1 MKTSNLTHSRVTR
14 ENLLAFAKSVP
25 GALIGLKVAALLLL
39 LEGQRPGWIAQVLGL
54 TRMGLNRWIR
64 AVLVCILFFVSAT
77 VYGADYKNPQL
88 LASPADIE
96 KNKGKWIV
104 LDCRDPKT
112 TKNKYTGQVV
122 KGYNDGHI
130 PGAINLG
137 GDCSEILRD
146 DKSRVKKTEDVE
158 KILGDAG
165 LSSDKTVAVY
175 GDTKVIINNAV
186 GYWILEY
193 MGQKDVRFLNGG
205 VDAWEA
211 AGKKLETTPTKL
223 KATKYTAHVV
233 KNRIATTEEVAK
245 IAKGT
250 VKGPQLVDSRSIE
263 EFNGSVAYAKRG
275 GHIPHVA
282 LHVDSV
288 ESYDKTTGKIKSMDE
303 LEKLY
308 GKLDKNKR
316 VIAYCQTG
324 TRCALTYLEFRL
336 LGFKDP
342 ANYDDSWIIYGNDE
356 SLPVE
361 K

>member
-1 MKTSNLTHSRVTR
+1 MFRI
-14 ENLLAFAKSVP
+14 
-25 GALIGLKVAALLLL
+25 IGSWKVLLLL
-39 LEGQRPGWIAQVLGL
+39 VG
-54 TRMGLNRWIR
+54 
-64 AVLVCILFFVSAT
+64 ILFFVSAT
-77 VYGADYKNPQL
+77 IYSADYKNPQL
-88 LASPADIE
+88 LVSPADIE
-96 KNKGKWIV
+96 TNKGKWVV

-112 TKNKYTGQVV
+112 TTNRYTGQVV

-130 PGAINLG
+130 PGAIDLS

-146 DKSRVKKTEDVE
+146 EKSRIKKIEEME

-165 LSSDKTVAVY
+165 LSSDKTVVIY
-175 GDTKVIINNAV
+175 GDTKLIINNAV

-193 MGQKDVRFLNGG
+193 LGQKDVRFLNGG

-211 AGKKLETTPTKL
+211 AGKKLETTPTRL
-223 KATKYTAHVV
+223 RAAKYKAHVV

-245 IAKGT
+245 IAKGI
-250 VKGPQLVDSRSIE
+250 VRGPQLVDSRSME
-263 EFNGSVAYAKRG
+263 EFTGKVAWAKRG

-282 LHVDSV
+282 LHVDCA

-308 GKLDKNKR
+308 GRLDKDKR
-316 VIAYCQTG
+316 VITYCQTG

-336 LGFKDP
+336 MGFKDP
-342 ANYDDSWIIYGNDE
+342 ANYSDSWAIYGNDE